1 MPTTF
6 LEYLSDSLLR
16 AGSERAL
23 DRRELEQGIATE
35 SIDSPGYATTARG
48 REGRETGRV
57 RGPLARLAAAP
68 AHLRGRFRPRRM
80 SLIGW
85 FRRG

>member
-6 LEYLSDSLLR
+6 REYLSDSLLR

-23 DRRELEQGIATE
+23 DRRELEHGIATE

-48 REGRETGRV
+48 REAGDRQSSSCGEQKVDGATG
-57 RGPLARLAAAP
+57 AAAVV
-68 AHLRGRFRPRRM
+68 
-80 SLIGW
+80 S
-85 FRRG
+85 